1 MIAPDTLTSNQLEK
15 KNKHSF
21 FKYIGDG
28 PAVSEMCGT
37 KRQGNAKVP
46 CRFCHITVKLN
57 YSRENYYV
65 PHDAPELRSHLNLG
79 FNLLKEI
86 KDSVD
91 IDDEEQRERGI
102 SYSLVSLNY

>member
-1 MIAPDTLTSNQLEK
+1 MS
-15 KNKHSF
+15 
-21 FKYIGDG
+21 
-28 PAVSEMCGT
+28 
-37 KRQGNAKVP
+37 
-46 CRFCHITVKLN
+46 
-57 YSRENYYV
+57 
-65 PHDAPELRSHLNLG
+65 HDAPELRSHLNLG